1 MQLSPWPFVE
11 QKQVVL
17 EERSQKNS
25 LEIFFKQLTVVTND
39 TVITKTCFILIVLN
53 MHILHFREM

>member
-17 EERSQKNS
+17 EERSQKNF